1 MSYLRYLTLL
11 SLAAA
16 QTILVDGTSGAGSFE
31 GAGTV
36 CPTGTVTYQGWTIVN
51 GSQTNRWAVN
61 TAAGAQHGTQAI
73 YITNN
78 CGGGPPPYAYTVSS
92 SSVVHFYRDVT
103 LPAGEPYLTLSAYIK
118 VRGENNY
125 DYLDIFVAPTSVTPT
140 AGVEVPATYRLAR
153 YSMFS
158 SNWTQVSVNFC
169 GTAGQ
174 TYRVIFSWRND
185 GSVGTQPP
193 AAVDRVH
200 IVSNSTPPPPL
211 PGVVNV
217 PALPYTHGADNTCG
231 KGNKFTSTNT
241 PVCGSSNYYGGED
254 MMWVFTPT
262 TSGIVTVSLTS
273 STTYTGLMVYQGGAL
288 SPCGGLTGATCV
300 AQAQS
305 STGDKTL
312 CFAVTA
318 GQTYYLQLDYWPS
331 PTCGP
336 FSNLTISAP
345 VAPGPCTGL
354 GSGIT
359 TVTTLPY
366 NSGAGTTCGAGD
378 DITSSNALPCGS
390 SSYFTGEDRVW
401 VFTPSSSGAVTI
413 SLTHS
418 NASSPWFGLKVYQG
432 CPVGCNRGVCLCTS
446 ESASG
451 PYSVSINVT
460 AGQTYYVVLDH
471 FANPTCAAYDNLS
484 ISAPV
489 AGVGPCSAPLFTSYP
504 VVTTGTTSGAPP
516 LGVSPTCLS
525 GGNCGVVG
533 RWYAFVATAPNMTV
547 HVAPGTLSDPA
558 VAVYSAPSCS
568 GPFTQI
574 ACNDDGA
581 GCESSPRFAQVTLT
595 GLTVGQTYYVAVVA
609 GSGGGAGDY
618 TLAIWETAS
627 APPSQYGQDCEAV
640 PGNPA
645 SGPLPVCSSTFS
657 VGAPGFLGPGF
668 TCDLPYPAGGCPA
681 SCLTSG
687 ERNFVWIRLPIS
699 ANGNLS
705 FAITP
710 STNVDYDWTLYRI
723 DNVANPCQAIRNGTI
738 NPVRCSFD
746 APTSCDGTYG
756 TGVACGTPACASGTC
771 EGAGGQG
778 WLQCLPV
785 NAGEVYLLGISNF
798 STTTFP
804 GFTVDFGASPIDYAA
819 GSATAVWT
827 GGAGTTAWNNN
838 ANWGG
843 CPFPNSC
850 TRDVIIYGGSANQPV
865 IAAAET
871 WTVRDITVPVGAS
884 LTVNGILNV
893 CGHLTVNGDLQGT
906 GWIVFTGG
914 VAYPV
919 QEIRG
924 VLMGATQYIPN
935 LRVQRGAVGE
945 VRLMTN
951 VQVRSTVEIVSG
963 ANNTLN
969 LNGRRLFVGGNVV
982 VGNAA
987 ATLSAPA
994 NSFLIFN
1001 GSAPQTYT
1009 DPGSDPL
1016 FNVEVNQ
1023 TAPSTVTLNNTMRI
1037 LGTLTLTSGRLVA
1050 PVSGTR
1056 EVRVENTA
1064 PAAVSPGNAN
1074 SFVVGYLRRFLNNTG
1089 GSYDFP
1095 MGLNAPVRYARIN
1108 LNFSGNPGVHNLLA
1122 TFTGW
1127 GGGPP
1132 TPSGSPVTECGANYG
1147 TCPLLDNGYWT
1158 ITGWQADLTTQ
1169 VTTSGPYTATLYNT
1183 DYNPCTGAQQ
1193 WGVLKNNGSAGNG
1206 ADWFIQNPG
1215 CHANTAPAAPGVVSR
1230 PGMSGFSHFGTGQS
1244 TLPLPVV
1251 IQAFEGKVV
1260 GEDHLLSWQVAEIE
1274 GGRVR
1279 HFTLEAG
1286 PTPDKL
1292 KPLTTLPRHT
1302 SSWLRRNPPYGTSF
1316 YRLRIQT
1323 EEGAE
1328 VVSSMVEL
1336 RRDLSE
1342 GRSPTLQVFPNPT
1355 TGEVTL
1361 RFVMEGP
1368 GPVRLTLYNALGQ
1381 RVRFEERSDLLP
1393 GVVELSWSLAGLPS
1407 GLYLLTVES
1416 GGTFQQATL
1425 RKD

>member
-185 GSVGTQPP
+185 GSGGTQPP

-305 STGDKTL
+305 STGGKTL

-345 VAPGPCTGL
+345 VAG
-354 GSGIT
+354 
-359 TVTTLPY
+359 
-366 NSGAGTTCGAGD
+366 
-378 DITSSNALPCGS
+378 
-390 SSYFTGEDRVW
+390 
-401 VFTPSSSGAVTI
+401 
-413 SLTHS
+413 
-418 NASSPWFGLKVYQG
+418 
-432 CPVGCNRGVCLCTS
+432 
-446 ESASG
+446 
-451 PYSVSINVT
+451 
-460 AGQTYYVVLDH
+460 
-471 FANPTCAAYDNLS
+471 
-484 ISAPV
+484 
-489 AGVGPCSAPLFTSYP
+489 GVGPCSAPLFTSYP
-504 VVTTGTTSGAPP
+504 VLTTGTTSGALP

-525 GGNCGVVG
+525 GGDCGVVGRVG

-547 HVAPGTLSDPA
+547 RVAPGTLSDPA

-574 ACNDDGA
+574 ACNDNGA

-668 TCDLPYPAGGCPA
+668 TCDLPYPAGGAPPRASPPVSETSYGSACLSAQMVISLSPSPPA
-681 SCLTSG
+681 PMWTMTG
-687 ERNFVWIRLPIS
+687 
-699 ANGNLS
+699 
-705 FAITP
+705 P
-710 STNVDYDWTLYRI
+710 ST
-723 DNVANPCQAIRNGTI
+723 A
-738 NPVRCSFD
+738 
-746 APTSCDGTYG
+746 
-756 TGVACGTPACASGTC
+756 
-771 EGAGGQG
+771 
-778 WLQCLPV
+778 
-785 NAGEVYLLGISNF
+785 
-798 STTTFP
+798 
-804 GFTVDFGASPIDYAA
+804 
-819 GSATAVWT
+819 
-827 GGAGTTAWNNN
+827 
-838 ANWGG
+838 
-843 CPFPNSC
+843 
-850 TRDVIIYGGSANQPV
+850 
-865 IAAAET
+865 
-871 WTVRDITVPVGAS
+871 
-884 LTVNGILNV
+884 
-893 CGHLTVNGDLQGT
+893 
-906 GWIVFTGG
+906 
-914 VAYPV
+914 
-919 QEIRG
+919 
-924 VLMGATQYIPN
+924 
-935 LRVQRGAVGE
+935 
-945 VRLMTN
+945 
-951 VQVRSTVEIVSG
+951 
-963 ANNTLN
+963 
-969 LNGRRLFVGGNVV
+969 
-982 VGNAA
+982 
-987 ATLSAPA
+987 
-994 NSFLIFN
+994 
-1001 GSAPQTYT
+1001 
-1009 DPGSDPL
+1009 
-1016 FNVEVNQ
+1016 
-1023 TAPSTVTLNNTMRI
+1023 
-1037 LGTLTLTSGRLVA
+1037 
-1050 PVSGTR
+1050 
-1056 EVRVENTA
+1056 
-1064 PAAVSPGNAN
+1064 
-1074 SFVVGYLRRFLNNTG
+1074 
-1089 GSYDFP
+1089 
-1095 MGLNAPVRYARIN
+1095 
-1108 LNFSGNPGVHNLLA
+1108 
-1122 TFTGW
+1122 
-1127 GGGPP
+1127 
-1132 TPSGSPVTECGANYG
+1132 
-1147 TCPLLDNGYWT
+1147 
-1158 ITGWQADLTTQ
+1158 
-1169 VTTSGPYTATLYNT
+1169 
-1183 DYNPCTGAQQ
+1183 
-1193 WGVLKNNGSAGNG
+1193 
-1206 ADWFIQNPG
+1206 
-1215 CHANTAPAAPGVVSR
+1215 
-1230 PGMSGFSHFGTGQS
+1230 
-1244 TLPLPVV
+1244 
-1251 IQAFEGKVV
+1251 
-1260 GEDHLLSWQVAEIE
+1260 
-1274 GGRVR
+1274 
-1279 HFTLEAG
+1279 
-1286 PTPDKL
+1286 
-1292 KPLTTLPRHT
+1292 
-1302 SSWLRRNPPYGTSF
+1302 
-1316 YRLRIQT
+1316 
-1323 EEGAE
+1323 
-1328 VVSSMVEL
+1328 
-1336 RRDLSE
+1336 
-1342 GRSPTLQVFPNPT
+1342 
-1355 TGEVTL
+1355 
-1361 RFVMEGP
+1361 
-1368 GPVRLTLYNALGQ
+1368 
-1381 RVRFEERSDLLP
+1381 
-1393 GVVELSWSLAGLPS
+1393 
-1407 GLYLLTVES
+1407 
-1416 GGTFQQATL
+1416 
-1425 RKD
+1425 